1 MIISLPDDLKLFIDE
16 QVSQRGYSSS
26 SEYVQELIRKDHD
39 RQHLR
44 NALSAGA
51 ESAPTVAVTDDYFG
65 SLRTRVRNS
74 RG

>member
-16 QVSQRGYSSS
+16 QISQRGYSST
-26 SEYVQELIRKDHD
+26 SEYVQELIRKDQD

-44 NALSAGA
+44 NLVSAGA
-51 ESAPTVAVTDDYFG
+51 ESAPTIAVTDDYFG
-65 SLRTRVRNS
+65 SLRARVRHN